1 MLSLPKRYRGILI
14 LASRQPFA
22 SSEYDD
28 LRRGAVATRE
38 SQYPMNKGSGLKN
51 TIFIVLAVLSNSIG
65 NVFLAIGMKHMPEF
79 HASSTLIYLAALG
92 TNSWIVIGTALLIIW
107 MVAQLSMLTWADLTY
122 VLPVTAAVY
131 IVTAILSK
139 FFLDEHVSRIR
150 WAGVVMISCAV
161 LLVAETSP
169 RTERT
174 KDGAA

>member
-1 MLSLPKRYRGILI
+1 VNK
-14 LASRQPFA
+14 A
-22 SSEYDD
+22 SS
-28 LRRGAVATRE
+28 
-38 SQYPMNKGSGLKN
+38 LKN
-51 TIFIVLAVLSNSIG
+51 PIFIILAVLSNSVG
-65 NVFLAIGMKHMPEF
+65 NVFLAIGMKHMPDF
-79 HASSTLIYLAALG
+79 HAASILNYGASLM

-139 FFLDEHVSRIR
+139 FFLDEHVSSIR
-150 WAGVVMISCAV
+150 WAGVVVISCAV

-174 KDGAA
+174 KDGPA

>member
-1 MLSLPKRYRGILI
+1 LTSASQQP
-14 LASRQPFA
+14 LASREPQEILSGAATLRGSPCRIGNR
-22 SSEYDD
+22 SS
-28 LRRGAVATRE
+28 LRNGV
-38 SQYPMNKGSGLKN
+38 
-51 TIFIVLAVLSNSIG
+51 FILLAVLSNSIG

-79 HASSTLIYLAALG
+79 HPASVLIYFASLL

-131 IVTAILSK
+131 IVTALLSK
-139 FFLDEHVSRIR
+139 FFLDEHVSPLR
-150 WAGVVMISCAV
+150 WAGVVLISGAV

-174 KDGAA
+174 KDGPG

>member
-1 MLSLPKRYRGILI
+1 
-14 LASRQPFA
+14 
-22 SSEYDD
+22 
-28 LRRGAVATRE
+28 V
-38 SQYPMNKGSGLKN
+38 NKGSSLKN
-51 TIFIVLAVLSNSIG
+51 TIFIILAVLSNSVA
-65 NVFLAIGMKHMPEF
+65 NVFLAIGMKHMPDF
-79 HASSTLIYLAALG
+79 HAASILNYGASLM

-139 FFLDEHVSRIR
+139 FFLDEHVSSIR
-150 WAGVVMISCAV
+150 WAGVVVISCAV

-174 KDGAA
+174 KDGPA